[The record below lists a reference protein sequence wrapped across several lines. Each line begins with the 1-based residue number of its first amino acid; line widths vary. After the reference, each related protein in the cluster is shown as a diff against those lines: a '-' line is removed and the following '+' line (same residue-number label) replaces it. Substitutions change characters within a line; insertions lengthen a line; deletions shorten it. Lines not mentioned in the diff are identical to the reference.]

1 MLGHFNQQTEHTQL
15 FILKNVIEEIQPK
28 EFEATLET
36 PHLAKHGSIVSS
48 YIWVNLPGG
57 NTARNLA
64 YFCDRRITT
73 RERERNLDTYLQQ
86 NGCHHAY
93 TWDGHVY

>member
-73 RERERNLDTYLQQ
+73 IERERKRNLDTYLQQ

-93 TWDGHVY
+93 T